1 MQFIGN
7 LDADI
12 KQPLVAPEED
22 TGPVVKALLGDAA
35 GMSVISV
42 KAWMTVREFMQVL
55 TAATG
60 MRSEA
65 IQLPEGQSRF
75 ADAGELRLGLEKSM
89 AYFNAIG
96 YTGGDPCVV
105 DPKDVHS
112 NVWYHWY

>member
-7 LDADI
+7 LDVDV

-22 TGPVVKALLGDAA
+22 TGPVVKALLGDVA
-35 GMSVISV
+35 GKSVIGAR
-42 KAWMTVREFMQVL
+42 AWMTVREFMQVL

-75 ADAGELRLGLEKSM
+75 ADAGELRLEFEESM
-89 AYFNAIG
+89 AYFNEIG
-96 YTGGDPCVV
+96 YTGGDPDVV
-105 DPKDVHS
+105 DPKDVS
-112 NVWYHWY
+112 INVWHP